1 MKRLFIF
8 FLVLGLSA
16 AGQAYAATVTFNG
29 VQGTQVDEPY
39 NQVDVFRF
47 ETVGSG
53 EVGIWV
59 NSDPLDGFDS
69 ILTLWQHD
77 GADYTLLDSND
88 DANGLY
94 SANPKDSGLRL
105 NLDPGS
111 FLVAVSQWANE
122 PNGNLFSLG
131 FNGNGDPFTSG
142 FEFPYTLT
150 VEGASVVPVPAAVWL
165 MGSALLGLL
174 GYRRK
179 IGR

>member
-16 AGQAYAATVTFNG
+16 GQAYAATLTFNG
-29 VQGTQVDEPY
+29 VQGTQEDEPF

-47 ETVGSG
+47 ETVGPG
-53 EVGIWV
+53 EVGIRV
-59 NSDPLDGFDS
+59 NSDPLGGFDS

-77 GADYTLLDSND
+77 GGDYTLLDSND